1 MAKILFGTAGI
12 PASTKKHDTISGI
25 ERVAELGLGAME
37 LEFVYGVNMK
47 QELAVEVGKVAE
59 KLDISLSV
67 HAPYYINLNARERA
81 KLEASKK
88 RILDSARIGAA
99 AGAKIIVV
107 HPGFY
112 LGMDPKIAYASV
124 ERELIEIDEKL
135 KPGGIEIK
143 IGLETTGKGT
153 QFGSLEEIVSLSN
166 DIDSVYPVIDFAHLH
181 ARGVGCLRE
190 KKDFIKALSS
200 VDKKFLKSAHFH
212 CSGIEFT
219 EKGERRHL
227 TFGDRGNTL
236 DYKLV
241 VEVLKELEISGT
253 VICES
258 PNLEEDSLKM
268 QKYWGKVT

>member
-12 PASTKKHDTISGI
+12 PCSTKRHDTISGI

-47 QELAVEVGKVAE
+47 QELATEVGKVAE

-67 HAPYYINLNARERA
+67 HAPYYINLNAKERA

-99 AGAKIIVV
+99 AGAKIIVA

-112 LGMDPKIAYASV
+112 LGMGPEIAYASV
-124 ERELIEIDEKL
+124 EKALVEIDEKL
-135 KPGGIEIK
+135 KHWGIEIK
-143 IGLETTGKGT
+143 IGLETTGKGS
-153 QFGSLEEIVSLSN
+153 QFGSLEEIASLSK

-190 KKDFIKALSS
+190 KKDFIKALAA

-212 CSGIEFT
+212 CSGIKFT
-219 EKGERRHL
+219 ERGERKHL
-227 TFGDRGNTL
+227 TFDDGGNTL

-258 PNLEEDSLKM
+258 PNLEEDALKM